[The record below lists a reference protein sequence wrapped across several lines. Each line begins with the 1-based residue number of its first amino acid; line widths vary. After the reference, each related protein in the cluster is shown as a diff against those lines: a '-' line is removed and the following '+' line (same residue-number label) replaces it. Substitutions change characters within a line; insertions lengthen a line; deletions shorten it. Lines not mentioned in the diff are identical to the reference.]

1 MGWVHEGP
9 AVSVPFAVSGLASP
23 ADGSESG
30 GPALNLVRK
39 VWNRLNSDD
48 CTNLAA
54 QVSFYFILSL
64 FPFFLVLA
72 SFLGWIPTT
81 SKWDSFAS
89 WVTAYFPWQARNIV
103 LTIMIQLSHGYA
115 GFFSFG
121 LLVTIWSAS
130 SGFVSLMEAL
140 SIAYGTRDNRS
151 YVKKRIVAILATVV
165 AALFLIVCF
174 GLWNLGHVM
183 AVTVSNDLKFF
194 VFFQMQWRII
204 RWVVTLIL
212 MSIGIN
218 LINHF
223 LPDVKHPWHWFTP
236 GTLVVA
242 LSFIGATGAFEIYL
256 AHGSNMPTLYG
267 ALAGFIV
274 LMLWIYLANLV
285 LLIGAETDTVW
296 RELKA
301 AGTSA

>member
-1 MGWVHEGP
+1 
-9 AVSVPFAVSGLASP
+9 
-23 ADGSESG
+23 
-30 GPALNLVRK
+30 
-39 VWNRLNSDD
+39 
-48 CTNLAA
+48 
-54 QVSFYFILSL
+54 
-64 FPFFLVLA
+64 
-72 SFLGWIPTT
+72 
-81 SKWDSFAS
+81 
-89 WVTAYFPWQARNIV
+89 
-103 LTIMIQLSHGYA
+103 MIQLSHGYA

-121 LLVTIWSAS
+121 LLVTLWSAS
-130 SGFVSLMEAL
+130 SGLMSLMEAL
-140 SIAYGTRDNRS
+140 SIASGTRDNRS
-151 YVKKRIVAILATVV
+151 YVKKIVVAILATVV

-242 LSFIGATGAFEIYL
+242 LSFIGATGVLRFTWRMVRTCLPYMVRWPGSSCSCCGSISQIRSADWSGDRHGVARVKGFRNERMNGWKGRLFATFLLL
-256 AHGSNMPTLYG
+256 ACSF
-267 ALAGFIV
+267 AL
-274 LMLWIYLANLV
+274 L
-285 LLIGAETDTVW
+285 
-296 RELKA
+296 
-301 AGTSA
+301 

>member
-1 MGWVHEGP
+1 
-9 AVSVPFAVSGLASP
+9 
-23 ADGSESG
+23 
-30 GPALNLVRK
+30 LNLIAK
-39 VWNRLNSDD
+39 VWNRLDSDN
-48 CTNLAA
+48 CANLAA
-54 QVSFYFILSL
+54 QVSFYFVLSL

-81 SKWDSFAS
+81 SRWDAFAN
-89 WVTAYFPWQARNIV
+89 WVTAYFPWQARNLV
-103 LTIMIQLSHGYA
+103 LSVMVQLSHGYA

-130 SGFVSLMEAL
+130 SGFMSLMEAL
-140 SIAYGTRDNRS
+140 SIASGTRDHRS

-165 AALFLIVCF
+165 AAVFLLLCF
-174 GLWNLGHVM
+174 GLWNLGHLIT
-183 AVTVSNDLKFF
+183 ATVSHDLRFF
-194 VFFQMQWRII
+194 VLFQMQWRFA
-204 RWVVTLIL
+204 RWIATLVVMTL
-212 MSIGIN
+212 GIN

-223 LPDVKHPWHWFTP
+223 LPDVKRPWKWFTP
-236 GTLVVA
+236 GTLLVA
-242 LSFIGATGAFEIYL
+242 LSFVVATILFEAYL
-256 AHGSNMPTLYG
+256 AHGSNVPTLYG

-301 AGTSA
+301 SGTAA

>member
-1 MGWVHEGP
+1 
-9 AVSVPFAVSGLASP
+9 
-23 ADGSESG
+23 
-30 GPALNLVRK
+30 
-39 VWNRLNSDD
+39 
-48 CTNLAA
+48 
-54 QVSFYFILSL
+54 
-64 FPFFLVLA
+64 
-72 SFLGWIPTT
+72 
-81 SKWDSFAS
+81 
-89 WVTAYFPWQARNIV
+89 
-103 LTIMIQLSHGYA
+103 
-115 GFFSFG
+115 
-121 LLVTIWSAS
+121 
-130 SGFVSLMEAL
+130 
-140 SIAYGTRDNRS
+140 
-151 YVKKRIVAILATVV
+151 
-165 AALFLIVCF
+165 
-174 GLWNLGHVM
+174 VM

-301 AGTSA
+301 SGTSA

>member
-1 MGWVHEGP
+1 M
-9 AVSVPFAVSGLASP
+9 
-23 ADGSESG
+23 
-30 GPALNLVRK
+30 NLVRK

-81 SKWDSFAS
+81 SRWGSFAN

-103 LTIMIQLSHGYA
+103 LAVMIQLSHGYA

-130 SGFVSLMEAL
+130 SGFMSLMEAL
-140 SIAYGTRDNRS
+140 SIASGTRDHRS
-151 YVKKRIVAILATVV
+151 YVKRRIVAILATVV

-183 AVTVSNDLKFF
+183 AATVSHDLKFF
-194 VFFQMQWRII
+194 VFFQMQWRVI
-204 RWVVTLIL
+204 RWIVTLAL

-236 GTLVVA
+236 GTVVVA
-242 LSFIGATGAFEIYL
+242 LSFIGATVVFELYL

-301 AGTSA
+301 SGTSA

>member
-1 MGWVHEGP
+1 MDRSARGLQLAFHCDFRARFTGGLKRVWGP
-9 AVSVPFAVSGLASP
+9 G
-23 ADGSESG
+23 
-30 GPALNLVRK
+30 LNLVRK

-81 SKWDSFAS
+81 SRWDAFAN
-89 WVTAYFPWQARNIV
+89 WVTAYFPSQARNIV

-130 SGFVSLMEAL
+130 SGFMSLMEAL
-140 SIAYGTRDNRS
+140 SIANGTRDHRS

-204 RWVVTLIL
+204 RWVVTLVL

-223 LPDVKHPWHWFTP
+223 LPDVKHPWRWFTP

-242 LSFIGATGAFEIYL
+242 LSFIGATGVFEIYL

-285 LLIGAETDTVW
+285 LLIGAETDMVW

-301 AGTSA
+301 SGTSA

>member
-1 MGWVHEGP
+1 
-9 AVSVPFAVSGLASP
+9 
-23 ADGSESG
+23 
-30 GPALNLVRK
+30 
-39 VWNRLNSDD
+39 VWSRLNSDD

-81 SKWDSFAS
+81 SRWDSFAT

-103 LTIMIQLSHGYA
+103 LSVMIQLSHGYA

-121 LLVTIWSAS
+121 LLATIWSAS
-130 SGFVSLMEAL
+130 SGFMSLMEAL
-140 SIAYGTRDNRS
+140 SIAYGTKDHRS

-183 AVTVSNDLKFF
+183 AVTVSHDLKFF
-194 VFFQMQWRII
+194 VLFQMQWRGI
-204 RWVVTLIL
+204 RWIVTLAV
-212 MSIGIN
+212 MSVGIN

-223 LPDVKHPWHWFTP
+223 LPDVKHPWHWVTP
-236 GTLVVA
+236 GTVVVA
-242 LSFIGATGAFEIYL
+242 LSFIVATGVFEIYL

-267 ALAGFIV
+267 ALAGFII

-285 LLIGAETDTVW
+285 LLIGAETDSVW

-301 AGTSA
+301 SGTSA

>member
-1 MGWVHEGP
+1 
-9 AVSVPFAVSGLASP
+9 
-23 ADGSESG
+23 
-30 GPALNLVRK
+30 

-81 SKWDSFAS
+81 SRWDSFAS

-103 LTIMIQLSHGYA
+103 LSMMIQLSHGYA

-121 LLVTIWSAS
+121 LLATIWSAS
-130 SGFVSLMEAL
+130 SGFMSLMEAL
-140 SIAYGTRDNRS
+140 SIAYGTRDHRS
-151 YVKKRIVAILATVV
+151 YVKKRMVAILATIV
-165 AALFLIVCF
+165 AALFLLVCF
-174 GLWNLGHVM
+174 GLWNLGHMM
-183 AVTVSNDLKFF
+183 AATVSHDLQFF
-194 VFFQMQWRII
+194 VFFQMQWRFV
-204 RWVVTLIL
+204 RWIATLVVMCL
-212 MSIGIN
+212 GIN

-223 LPDVKHPWHWFTP
+223 LPDVKHPWRWVTP
-236 GTLVVA
+236 GTLLVA
-242 LSFIGATGAFEIYL
+242 LSFIGATTAFEIYL

-301 AGTSA
+301 SGTSA

>member
-1 MGWVHEGP
+1 M
-9 AVSVPFAVSGLASP
+9 
-23 ADGSESG
+23 
-30 GPALNLVRK
+30 NLVQR
-39 VWNRLNSDD
+39 VWSRLNSDD

-81 SKWDSFAS
+81 SRWDSFAN

-103 LTIMIQLSHGYA
+103 LAMMIQLSHGYA

-121 LLVTIWSAS
+121 LLVTLWSAS
-130 SGFVSLMEAL
+130 SGFMSLMEAL
-140 SIAYGTRDNRS
+140 SIACGTRDHRS
-151 YVKKRIVAILATVV
+151 YVKRRIVAILATIV

-183 AVTVSNDLKFF
+183 AVTVSHDLSFF

-204 RWVVTLIL
+204 RWVVTLVL
-212 MSIGIN
+212 MSVGIN

-242 LSFIGATGAFEIYL
+242 LSFIGATVAFEVYL

-301 AGTSA
+301 SGTSA

>member
-1 MGWVHEGP
+1 
-9 AVSVPFAVSGLASP
+9 
-23 ADGSESG
+23 
-30 GPALNLVRK
+30 

-81 SKWDSFAS
+81 SGWDSFS
-89 WVTAYFPWQARNIV
+89 KWVTAYFPWQARNMV
-103 LTIMIQLSHGYA
+103 LSVMIQLSHGYA

-130 SGFVSLMEAL
+130 SGFMSLMEAL
-140 SIAYGTRDNRS
+140 SIAYGTRDHRS
-151 YVKKRIVAILATVV
+151 YVKKRAVAILATIVS
-165 AALFLIVCF
+165 ALFLLVCF
-174 GLWNLGHVM
+174 GLWNLGHLM
-183 AVTVSNDLKFF
+183 AVTVSHDLQFF
-194 VFFQMQWRII
+194 VFFQMQWRFV
-204 RWVVTLIL
+204 RWIATLVVMCL
-212 MSIGIN
+212 GIN

-223 LPDVKHPWHWFTP
+223 LPDVKHPWRWMTP
-236 GTLVVA
+236 GTLLVA
-242 LSFIGATGAFEIYL
+242 LSFIGATTVFEIYL
-256 AHGSNMPTLYG
+256 SHGSNMPTLYG

-301 AGTSA
+301 SGTSA